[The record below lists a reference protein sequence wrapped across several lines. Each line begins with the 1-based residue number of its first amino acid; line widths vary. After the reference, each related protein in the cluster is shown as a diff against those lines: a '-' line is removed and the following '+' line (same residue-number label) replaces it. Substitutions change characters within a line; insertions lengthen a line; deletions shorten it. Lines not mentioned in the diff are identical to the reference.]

1 MILTSKTNP
10 KIKELKKLQQKKYRD
25 QENAFLIEG
34 YHLVDEALKRNL
46 KLEIYEVLDHAKY
59 SNSTLITSDLMN
71 YLSTTV
77 TPQNVVAKVT
87 KLSNITSFESLVN
100 LQKMN
105 KVLVLNKLQD
115 PGNIGTILRLAKAF
129 DFDTVI
135 LEQIDPYNSKIIR
148 SSQGALFDLNLIL
161 SNNLKV
167 NLETL
172 KESNFQVYETLLD
185 PQAQKL
191 NDVVFPKNKI
201 VVVVGN
207 EGQGISK
214 ELWDLADVKVYIP
227 ISFESLNVACATA
240 IVLDKIRN
248 R

>member
-1 MILTSKTNP
+1 M
-10 KIKELKKLQQKKYRD
+10 
-25 QENAFLIEG
+25 
-34 YHLVDEALKRNL
+34 
-46 KLEIYEVLDHAKY
+46 
-59 SNSTLITSDLMN
+59 
-71 YLSTTV
+71 
-77 TPQNVVAKVT
+77 
-87 KLSNITSFESLVN
+87 
-100 LQKMN
+100 
-105 KVLVLNKLQD
+105 
-115 PGNIGTILRLAKAF
+115 
-129 DFDTVI
+129 
-135 LEQIDPYNSKIIR
+135 
-148 SSQGALFDLNLIL
+148 NLIL